1 MCDFDL
7 AQALD
12 SPLGFDDTGPESR
25 CFDMTDVK
33 KEIINLDTGLNLE
46 ISCNPK
52 TMKSVAT
59 LVMAVNRMKKSP
71 TRSSWELR
79 GDELC
84 SVIMDSL
91 VDETVVKTVAD
102 ATTGQRSIKF
112 VRARSEECT
121 LSDTQKKDIICTP
134 GDLKLQAVTLKGGYA
149 DRKVN
154 FKLVKYISIGAGQT
168 FVLSIK
174 NDHSHKFYLS
184 CVKNSNNA
192 ELHLEECSEDDIR
205 NDMDRFLFEKKL
217 SGKSQTSFESVKH
230 RGWFISTSESEN
242 QPVELCQ
249 IDSAQRV
256 TSFNVS
262 SKKPLIG

>member
-1 MCDFDL
+1 
-7 AQALD
+7 
-12 SPLGFDDTGPESR
+12 
-25 CFDMTDVK
+25 
-33 KEIINLDTGLNLE
+33 
-46 ISCNPK
+46 

-71 TRSSWELR
+71 TQSSHLAPF
-79 GDELC
+79 LLTNV
-84 SVIMDSL
+84 SFL
-91 VDETVVKTVAD
+91 VSTETVVKTVAD

-174 NDHSHKFYLS
+174 NDHSHKINTRHFSLS
-184 CVKNSNNA
+184 WQ
-192 ELHLEECSEDDIR
+192 ECSEDDIR

>member
-1 MCDFDL
+1 SNIQICLLLCF
-7 AQALD
+7 

-25 CFDMTDVK
+25 CFDMTVRENDQLHIK
-33 KEIINLDTGLNLE
+33 IINLDTGLNLE

-134 GDLKLQAVTLKGGYA
+134 GDLKLFSYFFHLFA
-149 DRKVN
+149 
-154 FKLVKYISIGAGQT
+154 SIHVRINT
-168 FVLSIK
+168 RHFSLSWQ
-174 NDHSHKFYLS
+174 
-184 CVKNSNNA
+184 
-192 ELHLEECSEDDIR
+192 ECSEDDIR